1 MEEISAQS
9 SRLKQFIEHTGMTVS
24 QFGKQCGFASASTL
38 HNVIAVGKTP
48 SQKVLEKIIN
58 RFPQLNYDWV
68 VLGYGEMIVKGFD
81 NKPVSADSL
90 QKSTQASFGTIQQS
104 MSSHDFSLNELAKSV
119 EKAITRVDTMSQFVI
134 QAAKSSLEKQ
144 ELLEK
149 LFFEK
154 VDNKILEVDQHV
166 AQLFHIIRERDEE
179 ARDLED
185 KRIERLDLQRREDKQ
200 KEMKILFDQ
209 FDRLS
214 KKTKEHLDLNAER
227 QKTLIQE
234 KLDEGMRR
242 GIDQMNLEMR
252 KNAVEQT
259 DFAIKSLM
267 EKFRLSN
274 LIPGLGSA
282 KKTSNPKLKE

>member
-1 MEEISAQS
+1 MSNSSAQS
-9 SRLKQFIEHTGMTVS
+9 DRLKEFIDHTGMSVS
-24 QFGKQCGFASASTL
+24 QFGKQCDFPSSSTL
-38 HNVIAVGKTP
+38 HNVISLGKRP
-48 SQKVLEKIIN
+48 SQKVLDKIIT
-58 RFPQLNYDWV
+58 RFPQLNYDWI

-104 MSSHDFSLNELAKSV
+104 MHDHDFSLNELAKSV
-119 EKAITRVDTMSQFVI
+119 EKAITRVDTISQFLI
-134 QAAKSSLEKQ
+134 QAAESSVEKQ
-144 ELLEK
+144 ALIEK

-154 VDNKILEVDQHV
+154 VDNKILEVDKHV
-166 AQLFHIIRERDEE
+166 AQLFHVLRERDQE
-179 ARDLED
+179 ARESED
-185 KRIERLDLQRREDKQ
+185 KRIDRLDLQRREQRQ
-200 KEMKILFDQ
+200 KDMKILFDQ

-214 KKTKEHLDLNAER
+214 TKTKEHLDLNAER

-234 KLDEGMRR
+234 KIDEGIRR
-242 GIDQMNLEMR
+242 GIDQMNIEMK

-274 LIPGLGSA
+274 LLPGLGSP